1 MKKEK
6 LSIKK
11 IIQSCVSKK
20 DVGSSVVYGII
31 EDSDFKNLEQ
41 KINQVIE
48 DKIFRIWE
56 IINEDYSDEKG
67 FEVNMSFDELYFL
80 LFKNK
85 KEKNLIPNEIKNMK
99 EYLSYL
105 KDIGFYKDLV
115 HFKNVTQGLYAF
127 DKNIDDIFDEVIGL
141 KSKTIT
147 EQLMLDKINYLRS
160 IIFKIK

>member
-20 DVGSSVVYGII
+20 DVGSGVVYGII

-105 KDIGFYKDLV
+105 KDIGVYKDLV
-115 HFKNVTQGLYAF
+115 HFKNATQGLYAF

-141 KSKTIT
+141 KSKTII

-160 IIFKIK
+160 IVFKIK